1 MLDRKDLLV
10 ERSIYIR
17 VEMSISFLG
26 SDYFWRPQAKIQR
39 SVLTQFLLQTLYA
52 RKKKVLTF
60 PQYTIKRSR
69 TSAKDLKWEKTAPEQ
84 V

>member
-26 SDYFWRPQAKIQR
+26 SDYFWRPQAL
-39 SVLTQFLLQTLYA
+39 STNQTKMF
-52 RKKKVLTF
+52 KKKNGF
-60 PQYTIKRSR
+60 
-69 TSAKDLKWEKTAPEQ
+69 EEQ
-84 V
+84 R